1 MDHERFMRRAL
12 KLAARGAGRTSPNPA
27 VGSVIVKNGRVIAEG
42 YHKKAG
48 APHAE
53 AAALAT
59 LKNGAKDST
68 LYVTLEPCCHFGR
81 TPPCTDA
88 IISSGIKEVVIG
100 AVDPNPRVSGR
111 GISQLK
117 AAGVV
122 VTSGVLERECR
133 KLNEAYNR
141 YITAGVPFVTLKLA
155 QTLDAKTATAAG
167 ESRWITGE
175 ASRAL
180 VHRMR
185 SMADAVMVGSSTVI
199 ADDPELNVRHLRG
212 RDPLKVVLDT
222 GLKTPLT
229 ARVFKGGGLL
239 IFTTGASSTS
249 KIRKAAEAGAGVV
262 VVPAVKGGVDLKRV
276 FRELAKR
283 EVVSVLVEAGG
294 TLAAS
299 LLREGLVD
307 RLSVFISPTVIGS
320 EGLSSVGPL
329 GVKRLKDALKIEGLT
344 VKRVGTDMLVEGYLM
359 RRGAAKAAAK
369 RS

>member
-27 VGSVIVKNGRVIAEG
+27 VGSVIVKNGRIIAEG

-53 AAALAT
+53 AAALST
-59 LKNGAKDST
+59 LKKGAKDST

-111 GISQLK
+111 GISLLK
-117 AAGVV
+117 AAGIR

-155 QTLDAKTATAAG
+155 QTLDAKTATSGG
-167 ESRWITGE
+167 ESRWITGT

-222 GLKTPLT
+222 RLKTPLT

-239 IFTTGASSTS
+239 IFTTGASPSR
-249 KIRKAAEAGAGVV
+249 IRKAAEAGAEVV
-262 VVPAVKGGVDLKRV
+262 VVPAVKGGIDLKRV
-276 FRELAKR
+276 FKELAKR

-307 RLSVFISPTVIGS
+307 RLSVFISPTVMGS
-320 EGLSSVGPL
+320 EGLASVGPL
-329 GVKRLKDALKIEGLT
+329 GVKRLKDALKIEDLT
-344 VKRVGTDMLVEGYLM
+344 VKRAGTDILVEGYL
-359 RRGAAKAAAK
+359 RKRGAAKAAAK

>member
-27 VGSVIVKNGRVIAEG
+27 VGSVIVKDGRIIAEG

-48 APHAE
+48 RPHAE
-53 AAALAT
+53 AAALSA
-59 LKNGAKDST
+59 LESGAKGST
-68 LYVTLEPCCHFGR
+68 LYVTLEPCCHFGK

-88 IISSGIKEVVIG
+88 IISSGIKKVVIG

-111 GISQLK
+111 GISLLR
-117 AAGVV
+117 AAGIL

-155 QTLDAKTATAAG
+155 QTLDAKTATAGG
-167 ESRWITGE
+167 ESKWITGT

-199 ADDPELNVRHLRG
+199 SDDPELNVRHLRG

-222 GLKTPLT
+222 RLKTPLT
-229 ARVFKGGGLL
+229 ARVFKGGVLL
-239 IFTTGASSTS
+239 IFTTKEASPS
-249 KIRKAAEAGAGVV
+249 KIRKAAEAGAEVV

-276 FRELAKR
+276 LKELAKR
-283 EVVSVLVEAGG
+283 EVVSVMAEAGG

-299 LLREGLVD
+299 LLREDLVD

-320 EGLSSVGPL
+320 DGLDAVGPL
-329 GVKRLKDALKIEGLT
+329 GVKRLKDALKIDDLT
-344 VKRVGTDMLVEGYLM
+344 VKRVGTDILVEGYL
-359 RRGAAKAAAK
+359 RKRGASKAAAK